1 MLKTEFNPESKNSI
15 DVSAVLQTLICKTK
29 KKKKQLVLA
38 VPFHE

>member
-29 KKKKQLVLA
+29 KKKQLILA

>member
-29 KKKKQLVLA
+29 KKQLVLA